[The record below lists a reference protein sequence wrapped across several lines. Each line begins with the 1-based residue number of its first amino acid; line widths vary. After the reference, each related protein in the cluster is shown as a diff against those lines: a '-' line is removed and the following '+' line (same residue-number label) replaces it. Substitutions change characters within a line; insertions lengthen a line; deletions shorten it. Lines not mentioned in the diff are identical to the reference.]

1 MYADYTHITYA
12 SADLHLIESTLNRD
26 LSNIHKWSLC
36 NKLTLNTTTTL
47 TQFMLIGSR
56 QNMSRLSESFELSID
71 NVPIKKDL
79 LLNHLGLLLIDD
91 NMAWQSHIEK
101 LSKKIAPGI
110 GAIKRIGSSVS
121 PAMLYYIT
129 STMPSW
135 YNTISITIVLS
146 GGTAAKC
153 SQKNYKTCRIVLLA
167 S

>member
-26 LSNIHKWSLC
+26 LSNIHKWRLC

-79 LLNHLGLLLIDD
+79 LLNHLGLLVIDD
-91 NMAWQSHIEK
+91 NMAWQSHIEE

-110 GAIKRIGSSVS
+110 GVIKRIASSVS
-121 PAMLYYIT
+121 PAILHYIYNAVLVQHHFDYYYCLGELRQNALRKIT
-129 STMPSW
+129 KPAES
-135 YNTISITIVLS
+135 
-146 GGTAAKC
+146 C
-153 SQKNYKTCRIVLLA
+153 S
-167 S
+167 